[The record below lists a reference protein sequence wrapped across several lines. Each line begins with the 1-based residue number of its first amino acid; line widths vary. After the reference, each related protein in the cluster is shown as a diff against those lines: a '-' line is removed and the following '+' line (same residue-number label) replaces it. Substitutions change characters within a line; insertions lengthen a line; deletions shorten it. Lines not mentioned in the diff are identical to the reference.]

1 MVSISACHAEHLGS
15 IPSRD
20 VVFSIKCDIFTLI
33 LCGGLDCIVV
43 STSVCG
49 TESSGSNPARAP
61 SFRPWSILKV
71 GKTYLFFFFLYV
83 RNALAHGVNVS
94 TGFPLFQH
102 PKVVSSILPCLHTF
116 FYVWYCACVV
126 LCACALRRGP
136 FFSPT
141 CLTWLLRLHI

>member
-49 TESSGSNPARAP
+49 TESSGSNPDRDLPFSVDP
-61 SFRPWSILKV
+61 SMSKKLFYFIL
-71 GKTYLFFFFLYV
+71 L
-83 RNALAHGVNVS
+83 S
-94 TGFPLFQH
+94 
-102 PKVVSSILPCLHTF
+102 
-116 FYVWYCACVV
+116 
-126 LCACALRRGP
+126 LR
-136 FFSPT
+136 S
-141 CLTWLLRLHI
+141 

>member
-49 TESSGSNPARAP
+49 TESSGWNPDRDLLFGVDHF
-61 SFRPWSILKV
+61 SMSERPFH
-71 GKTYLFFFFLYV
+71 FFFFLLPG
-83 RNALAHGVNVS
+83 NAVVHCITVS
-94 TGFPLFQH
+94 TDL
-102 PKVVSSILPCLHTF
+102 
-116 FYVWYCACVV
+116 
-126 LCACALRRGP
+126 
-136 FFSPT
+136 
-141 CLTWLLRLHI
+141 

>member
-49 TESSGSNPARAP
+49 TESSGSNPDRA
-61 SFRPWSILKV
+61 
-71 GKTYLFFFFLYV
+71 LFSALINSQGWKDLFVFLLSL
-83 RNALAHGVNVS
+83 RSERAS
-94 TGFPLFQH
+94 T
-102 PKVVSSILPCLHTF
+102 C
-116 FYVWYCACVV
+116 C
-126 LCACALRRGP
+126 
-136 FFSPT
+136 
-141 CLTWLLRLHI
+141 

>member
-49 TESSGSNPARAP
+49 TESSGSNPDRAP
-61 SFRPWSILKV
+61 
-71 GKTYLFFFFLYV
+71 FFDVDRLSMSERLIYFFLLSLSPE
-83 RNALAHGVNVS
+83 RSS
-94 TGFPLFQH
+94 TW
-102 PKVVSSILPCLHTF
+102 S
-116 FYVWYCACVV
+116 
-126 LCACALRRGP
+126 
-136 FFSPT
+136 
-141 CLTWLLRLHI
+141 